1 MCDWKE
7 KYSSKHDDVCGPEG
21 DQRITTQF
29 LKVEHSP
36 NPSYDDATL
45 ETAQTSATS
54 SVTQVYKDLWTHC
67 KF

>member
-1 MCDWKE
+1 MYDREE
-7 KYSSKHDDVCGPEG
+7 KYSSKHDDVCDPEG

-45 ETAQTSATS
+45 ETAQTSATA
-54 SVTQVYKDLWTHC
+54 Q
-67 KF
+67 